1 MEKAVVQ
8 RNNFFI
14 YVKDLKN
21 ATFNFNIMMSSIPLP
36 DKPHYTTACTVFA
49 LFNNF
54 YQSFKNGQCTRKDKK
69 NMKACNVQLLIS
81 TKICT

>member
-1 MEKAVVQ
+1 MEKAVIQ
-8 RNNFFI
+8 RTNFFI

-21 ATFNFNIMMSSIPLP
+21 ATFNFNITMSSIPP
-36 DKPHYTTACTVFA
+36 AYKPHYTTPCTVFA

-54 YQSFKNGQCTRKDKK
+54 YQSFKNGRCTQKEKK
-69 NMKACNVQLLIS
+69 VKTCNVQLLRS

>member
-8 RNNFFI
+8 GNTFFI

-21 ATFNFNIMMSSIPLP
+21 ATFNFNTMMSSVPP
-36 DKPHYTTACTVFA
+36 ADQPHYTAACSVFA

-54 YQSFKNGQCTRKDKK
+54 YQSFKNRQCTQKREKVRD
-69 NMKACNVQLLIS
+69 MY
-81 TKICT
+81 CTAS